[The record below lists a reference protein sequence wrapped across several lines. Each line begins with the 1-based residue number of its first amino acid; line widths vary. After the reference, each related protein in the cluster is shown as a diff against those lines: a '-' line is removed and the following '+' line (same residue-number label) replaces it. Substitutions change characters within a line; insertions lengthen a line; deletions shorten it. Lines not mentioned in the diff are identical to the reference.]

1 MTIRSIARHIGP
13 LSLLF
18 ACGVAFAAAAVKPHE
33 SAKAESRSAGPSVVL
48 RGDHSTTR
56 VYEALARAFEKA
68 GEGRVTVQPFST
80 ISGLDAVYAGTAD
93 IAASARAAMPDRVE
107 EQGTNFYP
115 VAWDAL
121 VPIVA
126 STNPVSNITLKQ
138 LHDVYLGRITNWK
151 DLGGNDAPINLDGVA
166 APLDG
171 VEYST
176 RLLLFH
182 YGDQTVSVSRMYV
195 NTEKLEED
203 IALNANG
210 LGMSTLS
217 GVMHN
222 PKVKML
228 GVEGVRASTT
238 TITDGSYPLY
248 SAIYLATRN
257 GGPHSAEAE
266 KFVAFADSDA
276 GKAILRQQGLVPNAD
291 APDLTTTKQAAR
303 IAFVDAHLKPP
314 MLTMAFR
321 LAVEFIGKNIELGRR
336 DLFQHEAHFQEI
348 LLQDLIDLAV
358 QRQRHPLP
366 EHEQCGDSR
375 QDHHRGVPDGQPGPK
390 RLPGRSPPCLRRF
403 PLKPA

>member
-1 MTIRSIARHIGP
+1 MTIRSIARRIGL
-13 LSLLF
+13 LSVL
-18 ACGVAFAAAAVKPHE
+18 CVGGVALAVAPAKHQTTKKSE
-33 SAKAESRSAGPSVVL
+33 AMKASSADSIVL

-56 VYEALARAFEKA
+56 IYEALARAFEKA
-68 GEGRVTVQPFST
+68 GDGRVTVQPFST
-80 ISGLDAVYAGTAD
+80 ISGLDAVHAGTAD
-93 IAASARAAMPDRVE
+93 VAASARAAMPDRAE
-107 EQGTNFYP
+107 EAGTNFHP

-126 STNPVSNITLKQ
+126 PSNPVSNITLKQ

-182 YGDQTVSVSRMYV
+182 YGDQDVSVSRMYV

-228 GVEGVRASTT
+228 GVEGVQASTA
-238 TITDGSYPLY
+238 TIADGSYPLY

-257 GGPHSAEAE
+257 DGPHSAEAE

-276 GKAILRQQGLVPNAD
+276 GKAILRREGLVPYAD
-291 APDLTTTKQAAR
+291 APDLTTTKQEAR
-303 IAFVDAHLKPP
+303 LALVEARLKPP
-314 MLTMAFR
+314 MLTMQGRPVSAPNATVDMLTRTAPTAPETQQVRIEAAR
-321 LAVEFIGKNIELGRR
+321 LKAAK
-336 DLFQHEAHFQEI
+336 
-348 LLQDLIDLAV
+348 
-358 QRQRHPLP
+358 
-366 EHEQCGDSR
+366 
-375 QDHHRGVPDGQPGPK
+375 QPKDDPPK
-390 RLPGRSPPCLRRF
+390 DAGH
-403 PLKPA
+403 

>member
-1 MTIRSIARHIGP
+1 MTIRSIGRRIGQ
-13 LSLLF
+13 LSILF
-18 ACGVAFAAAAVKPHE
+18 VCGLAFAAPGKPG
-33 SAKAESRSAGPSVVL
+33 SATASIVL

-56 VYEALARAFEKA
+56 IYEALAKAFEKA
-68 GEGRVTVQPFST
+68 GDGHVTVQPFST
-80 ISGLDAVYAGTAD
+80 ISGLDAVHAGTAD
-93 IAASARAAMPDRVE
+93 VAASARAAMPDRAE

-126 STNPVSNITLKQ
+126 PTNPVSGITLKQ

-151 DLGGNDAPINLDGVA
+151 DLGGNDAAINLDGVA

-182 YGDQTVSVSRMYV
+182 YGDQNVSVSRMYV

-228 GVEGVRASTT
+228 GVEGVRASTA
-238 TITDGSYPLY
+238 TIADGTYPLY
-248 SAIYLATRN
+248 SAIYLASRDD
-257 GGPHSAEAE
+257 GPHAAEAAR
-266 KFVAFADSDA
+266 FVAFAGSDA
-276 GKAILRQQGLVPNAD
+276 GKAILRQQGLVPDAD
-291 APDLTTTKQAAR
+291 APDLITTKQEAR
-303 IAFVDAHLKPP
+303 IAFVEAHLKP
-314 MLTMAFR
+314 MLMMDGRPVTAPNATVDYLTRTAPIAPETQKVRIEAAR
-321 LAVEFIGKNIELGRR
+321 LKAAKQVKA
-336 DLFQHEAHFQEI
+336 DAPK
-348 LLQDLIDLAV
+348 D
-358 QRQRHPLP
+358 
-366 EHEQCGDSR
+366 
-375 QDHHRGVPDGQPGPK
+375 DG
-390 RLPGRSPPCLRRF
+390 S
-403 PLKPA
+403 

>member
-1 MTIRSIARHIGP
+1 MGLRPQFAARPVSAEVFIVTIRSIARRIGQ
-13 LSLLF
+13 LSILF
-18 ACGVAFAAAAVKPHE
+18 ACGVAFAAAPTKPHA
-33 SAKAESRSAGPSVVL
+33 SAGAESKPAATSIVL

-56 VYEALARAFEKA
+56 IYEALAKAFEKA

-126 STNPVSNITLKQ
+126 PTNPVGNITLKQ

-182 YGDQTVSVSRMYV
+182 YGDQNVSVSRMYV

-222 PKVKML
+222 PKVKVL
-228 GVEGVRASTT
+228 GVEGVRASTA
-238 TITDGSYPLY
+238 TIADGSYPLY

-314 MLTMAFR
+314 MLTMDGRPVSAPNATLDMLTRESPKSPETQKARVEAAR
-321 LAVEFIGKNIELGRR
+321 LKAEK
-336 DLFQHEAHFQEI
+336 QQQAEATK
-348 LLQDLIDLAV
+348 
-358 QRQRHPLP
+358 
-366 EHEQCGDSR
+366 
-375 QDHHRGVPDGQPGPK
+375 DGG
-390 RLPGRSPPCLRRF
+390 G
-403 PLKPA
+403 